1 MHKPYR
7 RAFGLYLVINLL
19 LAFSVT
25 LPIAAVLSHFRRSDL
40 AGIYGLWALL
50 VGVHLVVTLSL
61 LPGLAT
67 WLGRKD
73 EEREAK
79 RAAQRQAREDKKRRK
94 A

>member
-19 LAFSVT
+19 LAVSVT
-25 LPIAAVLSHFRRSDL
+25 LPIAAILSHFRRSDL
-40 AGIYGLWALL
+40 AGIYGLWAALIGAHML
-50 VGVHLVVTLSL
+50 VTLAL

-67 WLGRKD
+67 WLARKD

-79 RAAQRQAREDKKRRK
+79 HKARKDSRSRK